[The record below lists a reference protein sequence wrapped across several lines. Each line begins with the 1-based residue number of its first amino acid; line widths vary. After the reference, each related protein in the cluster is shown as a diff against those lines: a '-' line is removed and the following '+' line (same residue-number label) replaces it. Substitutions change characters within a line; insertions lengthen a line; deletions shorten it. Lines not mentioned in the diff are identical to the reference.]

1 MRVGQI
7 DRVKRQLL
15 RQAVAD
21 NLDTIRGLPPRALR
35 PSRRL
40 TRLFLRRAP
49 LVIIPL
55 ILASFAFISS
65 TGVTTSAK
73 VLSTPARPP
82 APHSNVVQASVAPIL
97 SSDTLEPVSASAF
110 PLSVHRVVLD
120 AGHGGTDPG
129 ASSTSN
135 VSEKEITFDIQRRLS
150 ALLHKNGFE
159 VVVTRDNDRLI
170 PLRERARLANG
181 SASDIFVSIH
191 VNSLPHAS
199 NHGVE
204 TYYLGPTNDPTLT
217 QLAAAENR
225 TSGYALA
232 DLRKLLDRVYADVRR
247 DESHRLAAAVQNQL
261 FNGLRGVDP
270 GLENW
275 GVKRAP
281 FIVLV
286 ATEMP
291 AILAEVGC
299 LSNDREAEMLRSG
312 VYREQ
317 IAQALFHGINAYA
330 SANDAPQRKG
340 T

>member
-1 MRVGQI
+1 M
-7 DRVKRQLL
+7 
-15 RQAVAD
+15 
-21 NLDTIRGLPPRALR
+21 
-35 PSRRL
+35 
-40 TRLFLRRAP
+40 AP
-49 LVIIPL
+49 LL
-55 ILASFAFISS
+55 L
-65 TGVTTSAK
+65 
-73 VLSTPARPP
+73 
-82 APHSNVVQASVAPIL
+82 
-97 SSDTLEPVSASAF
+97 SDTLPISASAF
-110 PLSVHRVVLD
+110 PLSVRRVVLD
-120 AGHGGTDPG
+120 AGHGGSDPG
-129 ASSTSN
+129 ASSISN
-135 VSEKEITFDIQRRLS
+135 LSEKEITLDIQKRLGT
-150 ALLHKNGFE
+150 LLRKNGFE
-159 VVVTRDNDRLI
+159 VVVTRSDDRLI

-181 SASDIFVSIH
+181 SGSDIFVSIH
-191 VNSLPHAS
+191 VNSIPQG

-204 TYYLGPTNDPTLT
+204 TYYLGPTNDPKLT
-217 QLAAAENR
+217 RLAAAENL

-247 DESHRLAAAVQNQL
+247 DESHRLASDVQHQL
-261 FNGLRGVDP
+261 YSGLRSVDP

-299 LSNDREAEMLRSG
+299 LSNEREAEMLHSA

-317 IAQALFHGINAYA
+317 IAQALFHGIHTYA